1 MTRHL
6 VPDAVC
12 YSLIPLEDVSVG
24 GLSRSLMI
32 WSCRYS
38 PAVEGQV
45 VSLTSVSRRDSG
57 PYLCIAANRVPPAVS
72 RRVILQVTCQ

>member
-1 MTRHL
+1 
-6 VPDAVC
+6 
-12 YSLIPLEDVSVG
+12 
-24 GLSRSLMI
+24 MI
-32 WSCRYS
+32 WSYRYS